1 MNPSLAALTC
11 TLYLGISMALK
22 SPHNFFKLKLKN
34 PKSVTKIQISLIIN
48 VIYQSPV
55 VFWFYCNFAAVSV
68 MMPITMAATP
78 NREKRSSFQEGGAVI
93 VFSLL
98 QGTRVVYHNVS
109 TGTFHIQWELWSD
122 AVASLLLGAVVS
134 SHQASFLGEI
144 INPYYDYGSCEPINL
159 SLKQQRHIQYH
170 HWSPEYPMLQYFIE
184 KPQHNAWFHGTE
196 NTTSP
201 TQPMGT

>member
-93 VFSLL
+93 VFFRSL
-98 QGTRVVYHNVS
+98 TS
-109 TGTFHIQWELWSD
+109 TLVCSKEPELSITMS
-122 AVASLLLGAVVS
+122 ARARFTS
-134 SHQASFLGEI
+134 S
-144 INPYYDYGSCEPINL
+144 GSCEVMRLRACSLELL
-159 SLKQQRHIQYH
+159 SRAIKRASWVRSSTHTTIMGRVSQSILA
-170 HWSPEYPMLQYFIE
+170 S
-184 KPQHNAWFHGTE
+184 NNSGTS
-196 NTTSP
+196 NTTTEVPSI
-201 TQPMGT
+201 QCFSIS